1 MEILR
6 NDKLQQLVLSVNE
19 KEIEKVEQSRAP
31 PPEVV
36 VDPNAPQTTQQPA
49 ETNNVES
56 SQEPSIPVNT
66 VEIPEIPSEVN
77 PSK

>member
-31 PPEVV
+31 APEV